1 MRALLLLLAAG
12 TAALA
17 ADPEILREEALNF
30 RVRGTLP
37 QSWVRREGTMHFVFR
52 IDGIAHA
59 HVQIVAERLAKDAVV
74 DVEEQIRRRAEH
86 YRFPG
91 APADAAEKTGEASW
105 GGAGGRSYE
114 HEVTLGGTLCRR
126 RVTAVFAKATWYE
139 RIETIYG
146 EGTEEEPTC
155 AQGLRTLRDG
165 FSLLVAPLPPE
176 ASAAEAETT
185 IESEEFG
192 FRITKPAG
200 FRRVDVDPGTD
211 PGIRVAFERTGPE
224 RNQHLRVRLFEY
236 GIREGFDPAKWMD
249 VFYGSFA
256 TDHSEPAREAVSPP
270 MIPGAKRVTAT
281 RLRGKR
287 DGFQIETLILL
298 VESPSDRILAL
309 RIRSQHGADPPP
321 AAILS
326 VQ

>member
-1 MRALLLLLAAG
+1 MRAPLLLLFAA
-12 TAALA
+12 TAAFA

-37 QSWVRREGTMHFVFR
+37 QSWIRREGTMHFVFR
-52 IDGIAHA
+52 VDGIAHA

-74 DVEEQIRRRAEH
+74 DLDEQFRKRAEH

-91 APADAAEKTGEASW
+91 APKDAIEKTAEGSW
-105 GGAGGRSYE
+105 GGQGGRVYE

-126 RVTAVFAKATWYE
+126 RVTAVFARATWYE

-176 ASAAEAETT
+176 ESAAEAETS
-185 IESEEFG
+185 IDSEEFG
-192 FRITKPAG
+192 FHLTKPGG
-200 FRRVDVDPGTD
+200 FRRLDVDTGTD
-211 PGIRVAFERTGPE
+211 PGIRVAFERTGPG

-236 GIREGFDPAKWMD
+236 GIREMFDPAKWID
-249 VFYGSFA
+249 VFFGSFA
-256 TDHSEPAREAVSPP
+256 TDHTEPAREAVAPP
-270 MIPGAKRVTAT
+270 TIPGAKRVTAT

-287 DGFQIETLILL
+287 DGFSIETLILL
-298 VESPSDRILAL
+298 VESPAGRVFAL
-309 RIRSQHGADPPP
+309 WIRSQEAADPPP
-321 AAILS
+321 PEILS
-326 VQ
+326 LR